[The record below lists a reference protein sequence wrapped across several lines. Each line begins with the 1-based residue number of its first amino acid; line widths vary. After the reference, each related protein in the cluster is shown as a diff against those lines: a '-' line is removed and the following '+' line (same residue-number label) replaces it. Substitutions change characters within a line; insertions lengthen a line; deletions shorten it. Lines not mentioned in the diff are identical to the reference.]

1 MSPRRVGPYVTL
13 ARLGAGGMGEVFL
26 ARPADAAAF
35 GPADLVAVKAI
46 RNELATDDMFRR
58 RFRREAEVA
67 ASVDSPFVA
76 RLVASEAG
84 GESPWLATEYV
95 PGPNLS
101 EAVRRH
107 GPLPPGAVAALGA
120 GVARA
125 LTAVHSAGALHRDL
139 KPGNVLLGP
148 EGPKLIDFGV
158 ARVQS
163 ATTMTRSGLL
173 VGTPG
178 FMSPEHVAGGRHV
191 VAASDVFC
199 LASVLTY
206 AVTGRDPFGDGP
218 MAAVLYRVSRA
229 EAELGDMPDA
239 LRAVLS
245 ACLVRDPGER
255 PGAAEVAERF
265 VGLRDAATDAQWP
278 GAVRDA
284 VGETVREVEQLCAS
298 GLPLLPVP
306 LWPEPEAGHPATA
319 QGSPAT
325 APAHPATAPGHPAT
339 APEHPTPAR
348 EQTPPAPDH
357 PAAVPGHPDPAP
369 AHPTP
374 APGHPAP
381 LPGRP
386 ARAPGV
392 PGPLGVHQ
400 LPTMSGSPPPAPVA
414 RPRRRTSRVLLAT
427 VAAAV
432 LAGALGGGLAV
443 WAPWQGESGGG
454 DGAQGEVDAGPADP
468 AAVKKLIARAGVDAE
483 GTADRSGVVKQVA
496 AQRPKGW
503 KAWRGSLGH
512 SPMSCA
518 ADTRAIVCLLT
529 NGTYEAVSAVDGKR
543 LWKSGKVDPEGGVD
557 EAYIGPSG
565 AYFRPGDVVEPQ
577 VRGGRAVIAHDG
589 VLQVRD
595 SATGDVIWDAPAPD
609 GAGAFNLRPLLDDD
623 TLLVTAEG
631 SYAKEGSI
639 ASLHAYDL
647 DGGRPLWHEDL
658 GAPLE
663 AKADINRYQ
672 LRALRDGVVYADEK
686 GGLAAYDARTGDE
699 LGRAAGE
706 CRTVLA
712 GEDVL
717 CTTSTGDASGADDA
731 SGSDDVTGADRA
743 LPPRV
748 KVLQLKT
755 RTLKAAGEPFY
766 YPEPEGYGPAAGPTA
781 MNRSLAVAVD
791 PGKDSVLV
799 NDRGDGDVLRS
810 AKLPEGNV
818 PASSPLV
825 LGERAV
831 YADSGA
837 LYTLPLDAGTG
848 KATRHPVP
856 GAPGDR
862 PEPPPNVNG
871 TVISETLRAP
881 TVLAMGGVAHII
893 YDEGKISS
901 VALP

>member
-1 MSPRRVGPYVTL
+1 MIGQLRDASPRRIGPYVTL

-26 ARPADAAAF
+26 ARPADAAGF

-46 RNELATDDMFRR
+46 RNELATDDIFRR
-58 RFRREAEVA
+58 RFWREAQVA

-76 RLVASEAG
+76 RLVASEAE
-84 GESPWLATEYV
+84 GEVPWLATEYI
-95 PGPNLS
+95 PGPTLS

-125 LTAVHSAGALHRDL
+125 LTAVHAAGALHRDL
-139 KPGNVLLGP
+139 KPGNVLLGRD
-148 EGPKLIDFGV
+148 GPKLIDFGV

-178 FMSPEHVAGGRHV
+178 FMSPEHVAGGKHV

-206 AVTGRDPFGDGP
+206 AVSGRDPFGDGP

-229 EAELGDMPDA
+229 EAELGAMPVE
-239 LRAVLS
+239 LRDILS
-245 ACLVRDPGER
+245 ACLARDPGER
-255 PGAAEVAERF
+255 PGAADVAERF
-265 VGLRDAATDAQWP
+265 VRLRDAATDARWP
-278 GAVRDA
+278 EAVRDA
-284 VGETVREVEQLCAS
+284 VGETLRDVEQLCAS

-306 LWPEPEAGHPATA
+306 VWPEAEAGRPATA

-325 APAHPATAPGHPAT
+325 APGHPVTAPGHPA
-339 APEHPTPAR
+339 A
-348 EQTPPAPDH
+348 
-357 PAAVPGHPDPAP
+357 
-369 AHPTP
+369 
-374 APGHPAP
+374 APGHPA
-381 LPGRP
+381 
-386 ARAPGV
+386 AAPGHPV
-392 PGPLGVHQ
+392 TAPGAPGPLGVHQ
-400 LPTMSGSPPPAPVA
+400 LPTMSGSPPPAPA
-414 RPRRRTSRVLLAT
+414 APPRRRTSRVLLAT
-427 VAAAV
+427 VAVAV

-443 WAPWQGESGGG
+443 WAPWQGDSGSSGASDNSDGSGGG
-454 DGAQGEVDAGPADP
+454 DGDGDGGAAGRGDPGSADP
-468 AAVKKLIARAGVDAE
+468 AAVKKLIAQAGVDAK

-512 SPMSCA
+512 SPMSCS

-577 VRGGRAVIAHDG
+577 VRGGRAVIASDG

-595 SATGDVIWDAPAPD
+595 SATGDVIWDAPPPD

-631 SYAKEGSI
+631 SYVKEGSI

-647 DGGRPLWHEDL
+647 DRGRPLWHEDL
-658 GAPLE
+658 GTPLE

-672 LRALRDGVVYADEK
+672 MRALRDGVVYADEK
-686 GGLAAYDARTGDE
+686 GGLTAYDARTGDE
-699 LGRAAGE
+699 VGRAGSE
-706 CRTVLA
+706 CRTVLV
-712 GEDVL
+712 GTDVL
-717 CTTSTGDASGADDA
+717 CTTSTGDASGTD
-731 SGSDDVTGADRA
+731 A

-748 KVLQLKT
+748 KTLQLRA
-755 RTLKAAGEPFY
+755 RTLKEAGEPFY
-766 YPEPEGYGPAAGPTA
+766 YPETEGFGPTAGPTA
-781 MNRSLAVAVD
+781 VNRSLAVGVD
-791 PGKDSVLV
+791 PGKGSVLV
-799 NDRGDGDVLRS
+799 NDRGNGKVLRS
-810 AKLPEGNV
+810 AKLPDGNV

-825 LGERAV
+825 LGGRAL

-837 LYTLPLDAGTG
+837 LYTLPLGAGTG
-848 KATRHPVP
+848 QVSRHPVP

-881 TVLAMGGVAHII
+881 TVLALGGVAHVI